1 MNLKNAIRFYGLVL
15 GAAALVTV
23 VIAWYRGIGGPRDVV
38 DLATFVAIGFAF
50 IAFPFMGPGK
60 YSEAYRLEEDPSHTE
75 SPTSLSNRARGALA
89 LAAAAS
95 WLGIAIAFDFATR

>member
-1 MNLKNAIRFYGLVL
+1 MIPRNAIRFYGLVL
-15 GAAALVTV
+15 GAAALVTMV
-23 VIAWYRGIGGPRDVV
+23 LAWYRGVSTPRGLV

-50 IAFPFMGPGK
+50 IAFPFMGPGR
-60 YSEAYRLEEDPSHTE
+60 YSNAYRLEEDPSHSE
-75 SPTSLSNRARGALA
+75 SPNSLSNRARGVLA